1 MRYILY
7 CRKKKFL
14 GVLPDLLVTDTN
26 LDPDHK
32 KLKEAYFFQGML
44 EHYIPNNLCVLLL
57 EDSRHFDVIKINR

>member
-7 CRKKKFL
+7 CRKKEFL

-32 KLKEAYFFQGML
+32 KLKEAYFFPGNVRVLHPRQS
-44 EHYIPNNLCVLLL
+44 LCIA
-57 EDSRHFDVIKINR
+57 SGRQQAF